1 MCSNNNRPRQLFLLH
16 LGVVSTT
23 TAPIAAS
30 APTPALDDPR
40 LTAMGLLAEAYKG
53 LWAVLAPQIKQHG
66 MNETEFEVLLR
77 LVRSPGQRLRM
88 SDLADQTALS
98 TSGIT
103 RVVDRLERDGL
114 VCRETCTSDRRG
126 FWAALT
132 AAGVAR
138 ITGALDG
145 HTALL
150 ERNFTGLLSEDE
162 LEAVTSALRKVRDV
176 VRPGAEAGA
185 QRS

>member
-1 MCSNNNRPRQLFLLH
+1 MTATD
-16 LGVVSTT
+16 VS
-23 TAPIAAS
+23 AEPM
-30 APTPALDDPR
+30 PALDDPR
-40 LTAMGLLAEAYKG
+40 LTAMGLLAETYKG
-53 LWAVLAPQIKQHG
+53 LSSVLAPQIREHG
-66 MNETEFEVLLR
+66 MNDTEFEVLLR
-77 LVRSPGQRLRM
+77 LVRSPGHRLRM

-114 VCRETCTSDRRG
+114 VCRETCVTDRRG

-132 AAGVAR
+132 STGSDR
-138 ITGALDG
+138 ILGAVDG

-150 ERNFTGLLSEDE
+150 DEYFTGRLSPAE
-162 LEAVTSALRKVRDV
+162 LEALTSALRKVRDV

-185 QRS
+185 HAVV

>member
-1 MCSNNNRPRQLFLLH
+1 
-16 LGVVSTT
+16 
-23 TAPIAAS
+23 
-30 APTPALDDPR
+30 
-40 LTAMGLLAEAYKG
+40 MGLLAETYKG
-53 LWAVLAPQIKQHG
+53 LWSVLAPQIKQHG
-66 MNETEFEVLLR
+66 MNDTEFEVLLR

-88 SDLADQTALS
+88 SDLAEQTALS
-98 TSGIT
+98 TSGVT

-132 AAGVAR
+132 SAGSQR
-138 ITGALDG
+138 ISGAVDG

-150 ERNFTGLLSEDE
+150 DEYFTGQLSEAE
-162 LEAVTSALRKVRDV
+162 LSALTSALRKVRDV

-185 QRS
+185 R